1 MRWIVRLLALVVLL
15 VALAGA
21 ALFLIPGDRIA
32 GVVAS
37 QFQSATGRQM
47 VISGGV
53 HPTLWPELG
62 VRIGHVEIANAP
74 WSKAGPMVKADG
86 LRVGVDPIAL
96 LSGAVKV
103 SRVELDAPQILLER
117 NKAGHGNWE
126 MGGGTPAAQGA
137 AGQGGAAP
145 ASGGAGGAPAISIAK
160 AVIRNGAVT
169 WIDAATGMKQ
179 TVTGIDTTLTMPDAT
194 GPAKLDLAAKVNGQP
209 LSVTLTVAKAAAAM
223 AGQATPVD
231 MTLTAGG
238 SSVVYKGT
246 VDPAKGLSGA
256 LDARLGDLKALFAA
270 AAMTPPALPQGLGAK
285 KIDIRGNL
293 TAGLNGAVTLDQAV
307 IGLDDNV
314 LKGRVAVSTAG
325 ARPDLNAILSSGKLD
340 LKALAAGS
348 GGSGGS
354 SGGGA
359 PAQQGWSKAP
369 IDVAPLRLV
378 DANVTLSA
386 AGIDLGSA
394 VLGQTDVQV
403 TLKDGRA
410 VIGLKQIAA
419 YQGVISG
426 QIVANAANGLS
437 VESDLTIEKVALQPL
452 LTAFAGYKR
461 LIGTGTVKARL
472 VSSGTSMD
480 ALMHALNGAGSIS
493 FGQGELEGFDL
504 AGMLTHLNANY
515 MGAGAKTIFNA
526 ITGSFTVAKGVLTNK
541 DLSFKS
547 PLLDASGAG
556 TVDIGGQTLDYT
568 VTPVALQG
576 VSGANGVKVPLKI
589 SGSWARPQFGLDMNS
604 AVGQQIDKQ
613 KKALEDKAK
622 AAAEKALGLPAG
634 GASGT
639 GSKTLE
645 NAAKQGLMKLL
656 GGN

>member
-1 MRWIVRLLALVVLL
+1 MRWIIRLLALVVLL
-15 VALAGA
+15 VAAAGA

-74 WSKAGPMVKADG
+74 WSKAGAMVRADG
-86 LRVGVDPIAL
+86 LRVGVDPVAL

-126 MGGGTPAAQGA
+126 MASAAPVTQGA
-137 AGQGGAAP
+137 AAP
-145 ASGGAGGAPAISIAK
+145 AAGGSGGVPPISIAK

-169 WIDAATGMKQ
+169 WLDDASGRKQ
-179 TVTGIDTTLTMPDAT
+179 TVTGIDSTLTMPDAT
-194 GPAKLDLAAKVNGQP
+194 GPAKIDLAAKVNGQP
-209 LSVTLTVAKAAAAM
+209 VSVTLAVAKAAVAL

-238 SSVVYKGT
+238 SSVGYKGT

-256 LDARLGDLKALFAA
+256 LDAKLGDLKALFAA
-270 AAMTPPALPQGLGAK
+270 AAMAPPALPQGLGAK
-285 KIDIRGNL
+285 KIEVRGNL

-314 LKGRVAVSTAG
+314 LKGRVAVNTAG
-325 ARPDLNAILSSGKLD
+325 ARPAVNAILSSGKLD
-340 LKALAAGS
+340 LKALAASSGGAVGGA
-348 GGSGGS
+348 GGSG
-354 SGGGA
+354 A
-359 PAQQGWSKAP
+359 PAPQGWSKTP
-369 IDVAPLRLV
+369 IDVAPLKLA

-410 VIGLKQIAA
+410 VIGIKQIAA

-426 QIVANAANGLS
+426 QIVANAANGLA
-437 VESDLTIEKVALQPL
+437 VDSDLTIDKVALQPL
-452 LTAFAGYKR
+452 LTAFAGYSR
-461 LIGTGTVKARL
+461 LIGTGTAKVRL
-472 VSSGTSMD
+472 ASSGTSMD
-480 ALMHALNGAGSIS
+480 ALMHGLNGAGSIS
-493 FGQGELEGFDL
+493 FGQGELQGFDL
-504 AGMLTHLNANY
+504 AGMLTHMNANY

-526 ITGSFTVAKGVLTNK
+526 ITGSFTVARGVLTNK

-556 TVDIGGQTLDYT
+556 TVDIGGRMLDYT

-576 VSGANGVKVPLKI
+576 ISGSNGVKVPLKI
-589 SGSWARPQFGLDMNS
+589 SGSWARPQFGMDMNS

-634 GASGT
+634 GTSGT